1 MTDDEFDDWYQ
12 QGANDD
18 DKTASEMF
26 GDVPPGEPVKPRDAF
41 TPRDY
46 RTAPR
51 FRYRADGRPYPKSA
65 PKDEIETELPLDQC
79 PDGSPRC
86 ARRDGRRAEPD

>member
-1 MTDDEFDDWYQ
+1 MS
-12 QGANDD
+12 DD
-18 DKTASEMF
+18 DDPTLTAADVF
-26 GDVPPGEPVKPRDAF
+26 GDVPPGEPVKPRDQF

-51 FRYRADGRPYPKSA
+51 FRYRRDGRPYPTSD
-65 PKDEIETELPLDQC
+65 PRDDIETELPDECC

-86 ARRDGRRAEPD
+86 ARRDGRD